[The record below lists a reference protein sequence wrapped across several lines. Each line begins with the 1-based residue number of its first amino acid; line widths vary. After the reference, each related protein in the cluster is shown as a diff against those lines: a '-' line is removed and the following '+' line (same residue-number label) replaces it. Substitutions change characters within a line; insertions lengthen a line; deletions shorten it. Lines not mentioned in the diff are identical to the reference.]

1 VTENLVLD
9 NTILSHF
16 AREGELET
24 LRLLCDGYR
33 VLVPV
38 EVHKELLDGIET
50 YPSLANAV
58 ALSWATAI
66 TLEEIAEVVAF
77 AVYRR
82 VLDGGEA
89 AVLAFVK
96 VNGGV
101 AIVDETAGRHEGTR
115 DGLEV
120 RGTLW
125 LILEGVH
132 KDVVPREVAEELID
146 ALRATDMRLP
156 TDGAGFFAW
165 AYSQGLLPRP

>member
-1 VTENLVLD
+1 MTQNLVLD

-16 AREGELET
+16 ARAGELET
-24 LRLLCDGYR
+24 LRLLCAEYR

-38 EVHKELLDGIET
+38 EVHKELLDGVAT

-58 ALSWATAI
+58 ALSWTTAI
-66 TLEEIAEVVAF
+66 TLEEISEVVAF
-77 AVYRR
+77 ALYRR
-82 VLDGGEA
+82 VLDAGEA
-89 AVLAFVK
+89 AVLAFIK
-96 VNGGV
+96 ANGGL

-132 KDVVPREVAEELID
+132 KGVLPRAMAEDLID

-165 AYSQGLLPRP
+165 AYSRGLLPKP

>member
-16 AREGELET
+16 ARAGELET

-38 EVHKELLDGIET
+38 EVHK
-50 YPSLANAV
+50 V